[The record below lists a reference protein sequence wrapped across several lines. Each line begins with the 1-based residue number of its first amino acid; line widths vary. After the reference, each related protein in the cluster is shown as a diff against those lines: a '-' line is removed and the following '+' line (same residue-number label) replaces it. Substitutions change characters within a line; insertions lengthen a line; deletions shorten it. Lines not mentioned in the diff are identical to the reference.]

1 LTQIVD
7 ELVFNKR
14 TRITDQKALD
24 DTKSSLTNMLVQ
36 FNKDYGGQM
45 SKAERLRL
53 AKRQDMSLVEKKFGD
68 YVEHALYNA
77 VTGDIARVLLIQVR
91 YFFNFIFASMRYF
104 SHLERIYLQ

>member
-1 LTQIVD
+1 
-7 ELVFNKR
+7 
-14 TRITDQKALD
+14 
-24 DTKSSLTNMLVQ
+24 MLVQ

-91 YFFNFIFASMRYF
+91 KFFKCMFANM
-104 SHLERIYLQ
+104 Q